1 MKEIPFKQRF
11 DRRAGLQQTQKQERG
26 HSKKSMSK
34 GTGTED
40 RLF

>member
-26 HSKKSMSK
+26 HNKKSMSK
-34 GTGTED
+34 GTGTEN